1 MSEIESMMAR
11 FDQSQA
17 ARNYN
22 LPALILRS
30 ESSSSSRIEGPTSS
44 VQDVAFAE
52 LSDKVPANARLV
64 ANNVAAMRA
73 AISQSGPIDVKSLCD
88 VHDTLMA
95 GTGEEMGL
103 RDEQVWIGGT
113 AYSPHGA
120 MFVPPHPSRLDFC
133 LDDLVRF
140 CYREDIHP
148 IAKAALFH
156 AQFET
161 IHPFTDGN
169 GRVGRALL
177 HRILAD
183 EEVVQHAALPISASL
198 LRNVN
203 TYMEAL
209 NAYHSG
215 NIEEIIDC
223 LTDALELA
231 VVIGAKMASRVDRV
245 LDSWR
250 TMNTDR
256 SDSTSHRLPVPLV
269 EQHRPLTRAIWPNAW
284 ASATALLAGQS
295 AKHVSEASLPKWA
308 THNVGPSIKRRTLL
322 PSRKRHRLFRTSA
335 GWSRA
340 NRGGGVASST
350 KTLPSKDSWDSGFL
364 LQRHEA
370 M

>member
-1 MSEIESMMAR
+1 
-11 FDQSQA
+11 
-17 ARNYN
+17 
-22 LPALILRS
+22 
-30 ESSSSSRIEGPTSS
+30 
-44 VQDVAFAE
+44 VAFAE

-64 ANNVAAMRA
+64 ANNVATMRA

-103 RDEQVWIGGT
+103 RNEQVWIGGI

-120 MFVPPHPSRLDFC
+120 MFVPPHLSRLDFC

-256 SDSTSHRLPVPLV
+256 SDSISHRLPVLLV
-269 EQHRPLTRAIWPNAW
+269 EQPAINTSYMAQRLGISDRAARRAISQACERGILTKVGNAQRG
-284 ASATALLAGQS
+284 AFYQATDLITIPE
-295 AKHVSEASLPKWA
+295 EASSVP
-308 THNVGPSIKRRTLL
+308 NIRRM
-322 PSRKRHRLFRTSA
+322 
-335 GWSRA
+335 
-340 NRGGGVASST
+340 VAS
-350 KTLPSKDSWDSGFL
+350 
-364 LQRHEA
+364 
-370 M
+370 

>member
-1 MSEIESMMAR
+1 MRCMSEIESMMAR

-30 ESSSSSRIEGPTSS
+30 ESSSSSRIEGLTSS

-64 ANNVAAMRA
+64 ANNVAAMHA

-120 MFVPPHPSRLDFC
+120 MFVPPHPSRLDLC

-140 CYREDIHP
+140 RYREDIHP

-183 EEVVQHAALPISASL
+183 EEVVQHESASH
-198 LRNVN
+198 LRQP
-203 TYMEAL
+203 
-209 NAYHSG
+209 
-215 NIEEIIDC
+215 
-223 LTDALELA
+223 LA
-231 VVIGAKMASRVDRV
+231 
-245 LDSWR
+245 
-250 TMNTDR
+250 
-256 SDSTSHRLPVPLV
+256 
-269 EQHRPLTRAIWPNAW
+269 
-284 ASATALLAGQS
+284 
-295 AKHVSEASLPKWA
+295 
-308 THNVGPSIKRRTLL
+308 
-322 PSRKRHRLFRTSA
+322 
-335 GWSRA
+335 
-340 NRGGGVASST
+340 
-350 KTLPSKDSWDSGFL
+350 
-364 LQRHEA
+364 
-370 M
+370 

>member
-1 MSEIESMMAR
+1 MRRMSEIESMMAR

-30 ESSSSSRIEGPTSS
+30 ESSSSSRIEGLTSS

-73 AISQSGPIDVKSLCD
+73 AISQSDPIDVKSLYD

-245 LDSWR
+245 LDSCR

-256 SDSTSHRLPVPLV
+256 SDSTSHRLPMPLV
-269 EQHRPLTRAIWPNAW
+269 EQPAINTSYMAQRLGISDRAARRAISQACERGILTKVGNAQRG
-284 ASATALLAGQS
+284 AFYQATDLITIPE
-295 AKHVSEASLPKWA
+295 EASSVP
-308 THNVGPSIKRRTLL
+308 NIRRM
-322 PSRKRHRLFRTSA
+322 
-335 GWSRA
+335 
-340 NRGGGVASST
+340 VAS
-350 KTLPSKDSWDSGFL
+350 
-364 LQRHEA
+364 
-370 M
+370 